1 MPKKDASQFVV
12 RVLDYIKEIYMA
24 IVVGTTAAQANNM
37 AMRDAVLKAAPLVQQ
52 LVQNSSQISA
62 AEITAIQAAITA
74 CKTAFTAA
82 GA

>member
-1 MPKKDASQFVV
+1 MPKKDADPFAG
-12 RVLDYIKEIYMA
+12 RVLVYTKGIYMA
-24 IVVGTTAAQANNM
+24 IVVGTTAAQANNV
-37 AMRDAVLKAAPLVQQ
+37 AMRAAVLKVAPLVQQ

-74 CKTAFTAA
+74 CKDAFTAA